1 MPEVKLK
8 CVWLIDMF
16 ETFLVK
22 RVEKRIARTAGL
34 LVIAGQY
41 LSIE

>member
-1 MPEVKLK
+1 MEKRDESI
-8 CVWLIDMF
+8 WLVDMF

-22 RVEKRIARTAGL
+22 RVEKRIVRTAGL